1 PRGIRVGALLGRRT
15 SRRCDLADRRRPPR
29 RRAAG
34 AAADPTGCADLE
46 RRASEPRRRTHG
58 RVALPGDPHR
68 YDRSPRGPLPRA
80 RRPGAACASGHRPA
94 PLRGIRHLDAG
105 ARACRRGVRRRH
117 RRRLARGRDRGR
129 RPRRAPRVRPLVT
142 RGCRRGGPLNLL
154 VLFDIDGTLLL
165 THDEVYVEAARAA
178 LEEVYGT
185 DADGPDVPGDTATAH
200 VRRALLSSGFDSAQ
214 VEAGLDRWCR
224 SFSERYVDL
233 LAEAD
238 TRHWE
243 LAPHAAEAIAAV
255 ERRALLTGNPP
266 AV

>member
-1 PRGIRVGALLGRRT
+1 M
-15 SRRCDLADRRRPPR
+15 
-29 RRAAG
+29 
-34 AAADPTGCADLE
+34 
-46 RRASEPRRRTHG
+46 
-58 RVALPGDPHR
+58 
-68 YDRSPRGPLPRA
+68 
-80 RRPGAACASGHRPA
+80 
-94 PLRGIRHLDAG
+94 
-105 ARACRRGVRRRH
+105 
-117 RRRLARGRDRGR
+117 
-129 RPRRAPRVRPLVT
+129 
-142 RGCRRGGPLNLL
+142 
-154 VLFDIDGTLLL
+154 LFDIDGTLLL

-200 VRRALLSSGFDSAQ
+200 VRRALLASGFDSAQ

-266 AV
+266 AVAHARMERLGLGRFFPPGQGAFGCERESRTELFALARERANNWPAARTVSVGDTPLDVSSAHDAGCLSIGVATGRYGPADLKQADSVIADLADLAPALAALQP